1 MDFIKVINNVSK
13 HISLDRDEVGRFTNI
28 LQAQRLKRGE
38 QLLTEGQSCQYIDFV
53 NAGILRAYHLS
64 PNGKEST
71 LMFAMPDWWI
81 TDMASFVKGA
91 PALINI
97 EAVVPAEILRLSKTN
112 MDLLLEE
119 VPKFEKCF
127 RVLFQNAYIREQ
139 VRSIENLTL
148 TAEQRY
154 ERFINKYPEL
164 CNKIT
169 QRQIASYLG
178 ITPEF
183 LSSIRAQRRL

>member
-1 MDFIKVINNVSK
+1 MNFTKVLQNIGK
-13 HISLDRDEVGRFTNI
+13 HISLTQQEEEYFTRS
-28 LQAQRLKRGE
+28 LQVKTIKKGDLV
-38 QLLTEGQSCQYIDFV
+38 LSEGQHCQYIDFV
-53 NAGILRAYHLS
+53 NAGILRAYHLT
-64 PNGKEST
+64 PRGKEST

-97 EAVVPAEILRLSKTN
+97 EAVESGEILRLSKPD

-148 TAEQRY
+148 SAEQRY
-154 ERFINKYPEL
+154 DRFIGKYPKL
-164 CNKIT
+164 CSKIT
-169 QRQIASYLG
+169 QKQIASYLG

-183 LSSIRAQRRL
+183 LSSIRAQRK